1 MNMHACKTSKENPQ
15 TNRGLDTVF
24 CRLLQVAL
32 GVTHDFPYTPS
43 DVEWLSLFQM
53 AKQQCVLGVAY
64 HAIPLLPQS
73 SRPPRRIVLNWS
85 GVAETVRGVN
95 RLINQEAA
103 RYTSLFAERGLRSA
117 ILKGAA
123 NARLYPDP
131 LSRHG
136 GDIDIWLPGGYDS
149 VEKLLL
155 DMGAISE
162 GKILDKI
169 KHHIGFNSEN
179 NIRIEVH
186 HRPVKLLYCNKKS
199 QNVLMAE
206 LENLTLTPE
215 GFYSPS
221 IRFALVMQLEHLYRH
236 CVDGVGLKQYMDYF
250 ILLMHSTVDD
260 RSFAWQL
267 VQRFR
272 LVHACAAIMWVLEKV
287 FALPRGLMLCP
298 PDEKRGMRLYNLA
311 FTGGNFGKYNL
322 NCGKNRF
329 VITRWLNDRKR
340 VLGWFSFDPTYTI
353 LREFQYW
360 KETLSLI
367 PERIRRKKI
376 GL

>member
-1 MNMHACKTSKENPQ
+1 MHADETSIKNSQ
-15 TNRGLDTVF
+15 TNSGLDTVF

-32 GVTHDFPYTPS
+32 GIIHDFPYNPS
-43 DVEWLSLFQM
+43 EGDWQSLFQM

-64 HAIPLLPQS
+64 NAIPLLPQG
-73 SRPPRRIVLNWS
+73 SRPPRRITLNWS
-85 GVAETVRGVN
+85 GAAETMRGAN

-103 RYTSLFAERGLRSA
+103 HYTSLFAEHGLRSA

-131 LSRHG
+131 LSRQA
-136 GDIDIWLPGGYDS
+136 GDIDIWVPGGYDT

-162 GKILDKI
+162 GKILDKV
-169 KHHIGFNSEN
+169 KHHIAFTSEN

-186 HRPVKLLYCNKKS
+186 HRPVKRLYSNKKA
-199 QNVLMAE
+199 QNVLITE

-221 IRFALVMQLEHLYRH
+221 IRFALIMQLEHLYSH

-250 ILLMHSTVDD
+250 VLLMHSTGDD
-260 RSFAWQL
+260 RTFAWQL
-267 VQRFR
+267 VQKFR

-287 FALPRGLMLCP
+287 FALPRGLMLCA

-311 FTGGNFGKYNL
+311 FTGGNFGKYDL
-322 NCGKNRF
+322 SRGKNRF

-340 VLGWFSFDPTYTI
+340 VLSWFGFDPTYTI
-353 LREFQYW
+353 VREIQYW

-367 PERIRRKKI
+367 PERIKRRKI

>member
-1 MNMHACKTSKENPQ
+1 MHAGETSTKNPQ
-15 TNRGLDTVF
+15 ANGGLDIVF

-43 DVEWLSLFQM
+43 EDEWQSLFQM

-64 HAIPLLPQS
+64 NAIPLLPQG
-73 SRPPRRIVLNWS
+73 SRPPRRITLNWS
-85 GVAETVRGVN
+85 GAAETMRGAN

-103 RYTSLFAERGLRSA
+103 RYTGLFAEHGLRSA
-117 ILKGAA
+117 ILKGPA

-131 LSRHG
+131 RSRQA
-136 GDIDIWLPGGYDS
+136 GDIDIWVHGGYDA

-155 DMGAISE
+155 DMGVISE
-162 GKILDKI
+162 GKILDKV
-169 KHHIGFNSEN
+169 KHHIGFTSEN

-186 HRPVKLLYCNKKS
+186 HRPVKRLYRNKKS

-221 IRFALVMQLEHLYRH
+221 IRFALIMQLEHLYSH
-236 CVDGVGLKQYMDYF
+236 CVNGVGLKQYMDYF
-250 ILLMHSTVDD
+250 ILLMHSTEDD
-260 RSFAWQL
+260 WAFARQL

-287 FALPRGLMLCP
+287 FALPRGLMLCA

-311 FTGGNFGKYNL
+311 FTGGNFGKYDL
-322 NCGKNRF
+322 SRGKNRF

-340 VLGWFSFDPTYTI
+340 VLSWFGFDPTYTI
-353 LREFQYW
+353 VREIQYW

-367 PERIRRKKI
+367 PERIKRKKI